1 MKNKNRTLNLF
12 FFTAKIKI
20 GLRTSLFPPLEN
32 DNRTSYQVLLSG
44 KKKRTSQLFFSLR
57 KIKIGL
63 RTYCFLCEK
72 KDQTLHQFFPH
83 RKKKKWTL
91 LLIFSLRKQKI
102 GFRTSFSS
110 ARKWPS
116 DVTPVFF
123 SAQKGQK
130 GQPDF
135 KHNFTTA
142 KNKGRT
148 SHHFSPLRK
157 NLNLHGFFI
166 LQKIII

>member
-1 MKNKNRTLNLF
+1 MKNKNRTLSLF

-44 KKKRTSQLFFSLR
+44 KKNRTSQLFFSLR

-83 RKKKKWTL
+83 RKKKMDFAPNFFFTKTKDRISHQFFL
-91 LLIFSLRKQKI
+91 RAQMAIGRYTSIFLSAK
-102 GFRTSFSS
+102 RTK
-110 ARKWPS
+110 R
-116 DVTPVFF
+116 
-123 SAQKGQK
+123 
-130 GQPDF
+130 
-135 KHNFTTA
+135 TT
-142 KNKGRT
+142 G
-148 SHHFSPLRK
+148 
-157 NLNLHGFFI
+157 
-166 LQKIII
+166 LQTQFYHSEK